1 MLIVGEVVVFPPVLE
16 FPPDDEFPPVWF
28 PPDDELPPEL
38 LEEMEMYVFFCT
50 QEDDPVHNLTYTTLL
65 PDEFTAV
72 KLNCSEL
79 EFWYAVQFRE

>member
-1 MLIVGEVVVFPPVLE
+1 MKLKEGDVELLLPPVLE
-16 FPPDDEFPPVWF
+16 LPPDDELPPVWF

-50 QEDDPVHNLTYTTLL
+50 QEDDDVHNLTYATLL

-79 EFWYAVQFRE
+79 EF